1 MSKIYDTG
9 SPSLLCDYATHE
21 RRRDIAGILLTRR
34 QLLRERVLR
43 IAGLC
48 VVFVMVVL
56 SVGGIH

>member
-1 MSKIYDTG
+1 MKHLPGYQMDWAMS
-9 SPSLLCDYATHE
+9 E
-21 RRRDIAGILLTRR
+21 RRRDIAGILLTRK

-56 SVGGIH
+56 SVGGVR

>member
-1 MSKIYDTG
+1 MKQLPGVHYDWLYDG
-9 SPSLLCDYATHE
+9 AGRE
-21 RRRDIAGILLTRR
+21 RRRDIAGILLTRK

-56 SVGGIH
+56 SVGGVR